1 SLDHLHE
8 LLTSP
13 FIILKLDSIF
23 HARIVLEQP
32 KVFNHMIQL
41 FQNSCQRAITEL
53 VHLSLS
59 HHLLLNIFISVDYRP
74 RLVDNGVILFE
85 QKVRCIPIRLSEI
98 ELCLITLNPELQIFH
113 MFSDD
118 DVPYPQVDCVE
129 EMNFVS
135 TR

>member
-1 SLDHLHE
+1 
-8 LLTSP
+8 
-13 FIILKLDSIF
+13 
-23 HARIVLEQP
+23 
-32 KVFNHMIQL
+32 
-41 FQNSCQRAITEL
+41 
-53 VHLSLS
+53 
-59 HHLLLNIFISVDYRP
+59 YRP
-74 RLVDNGVILFE
+74 RLVDNGVIFFE

-118 DVPYPQVDCVE
+118 DVPYPQVDYVE